1 MIALRILQRPD
12 GAPSGP
18 PLHAVSTA
26 GATIGRAPD
35 CDIVLDDP
43 TRLVSRRHAWIA
55 SDGQGHALLR
65 CLSTISPMTV
75 NDERLPA
82 SHERVLRV
90 GDRVRIGGFDLSIES
105 LDGAAAVTRA
115 DPYAAT
121 MTATPYRKGDPPGHQ
136 IGSPVSSPSGSP
148 AGSPF
153 GSLVGSPL
161 GSPVGNAVSNA
172 IGDPVASPASHRV
185 NRPVPPALRPAPP
198 VPAAR
203 LDRWFDLDTVP
214 DPLGPDSPLP
224 ALNTAAARGLP
235 GAPLPGPPAAPGAA
249 DPGWP
254 PTLLMPRIAPEA
266 LAAETAAAVRADFE
280 ALRNAFL
287 RGAGLDPETSPFT
300 LDATTLAHLG
310 ALLRAQTEGTL
321 ELLRARALTKRN
333 LRAKGTSVTARENN
347 LLKFTPDTDEA
358 LRLLLEPT
366 GRAGFL
372 PPVAAVR
379 AAHHDLQVHQL
390 AMAAG
395 MRAAMLDLIKQLG
408 PAAIEAQADPPQ
420 GAARVMPALRE
431 AQLWQRLQQAHQRLV
446 EQLDDTFDNA
456 FGREFVRAYEACAA
470 QARAE
475 PPAEGDPAIRH

>member
-12 GAPSGP
+12 GAPGGP
-18 PLHAVSTA
+18 TLHAISTA
-26 GATIGRAPD
+26 GATIGRALD

-55 SDGQGHALLR
+55 SDGQGQAQLR
-65 CLSTISPMTV
+65 CLSTISPLTV
-75 NDERLPA
+75 NEERLPA
-82 SHERVLRV
+82 SQERVLRA
-90 GDRVRIGGFDLSIES
+90 GDRVRIGGFELAIES
-105 LDGAAAVTRA
+105 LEASATAPRV
-115 DPYAAT
+115 DPYAPT
-121 MTATPYRKGDPPGHQ
+121 MLVTPDRPGTR
-136 IGSPVSSPSGSP
+136 PASSP
-148 AGSPF
+148 ATR
-153 GSLVGSPL
+153 
-161 GSPVGNAVSNA
+161 PV
-172 IGDPVASPASHRV
+172 IH
-185 NRPVPPALRPAPP
+185 PVPPVLRPAPP

-224 ALNTAAARGLP
+224 ALNNTAARGLP
-235 GAPLPGPPAAPGAA
+235 GAHPTGTPGAPAAPGTA
-249 DPGWP
+249 DPAWP
-254 PTLLMPRIAPEA
+254 PTLLMNRMAPEA
-266 LAAETAAAVRADFE
+266 LAAETAAAVRADFQ

-300 LDATTLAHLG
+300 LDAATLAHLG

-321 ELLRARALTKRN
+321 ELLHARALTKRN
-333 LRAKGTSVTARENN
+333 LRTKGTGVTARENN
-347 LLKFTPDTDEA
+347 LLKFAPDTDEA
-358 LRLLLEPT
+358 LRMLLEPA

-379 AAHHDLQVHQL
+379 AANQDLQVHQV

-446 EQLDDTFDNA
+446 AQLDDTFDSA

-470 QARAE
+470 QARGE
-475 PPAEGDPAIRH
+475 PPADGDPAVRH

>member
-12 GAPSGP
+12 GAAAGSA
-18 PLHAVSTA
+18 LHAISTA
-26 GATIGRAPD
+26 GATIGRALD

-55 SDGQGHALLR
+55 SDGQGQALLR
-65 CLSTISPMTV
+65 CLSTISPLTV
-75 NDERLPA
+75 NEERVPSSQERL
-82 SHERVLRV
+82 LRA
-90 GDRVRIGGFDLSIES
+90 GDRLRIGGFELSIES
-105 LDGAAAVTRA
+105 LEASAGAPHA
-115 DPYAAT
+115 DPYAPT
-121 MTATPYRKGDPPGHQ
+121 MVATPYP
-136 IGSPVSSPSGSP
+136 P
-148 AGSPF
+148 AGPA
-153 GSLVGSPL
+153 GP
-161 GSPVGNAVSNA
+161 PV
-172 IGDPVASPASHRV
+172 I
-185 NRPVPPALRPAPP
+185 RPVPPALRAAPP

-224 ALNTAAARGLP
+224 ALNTTTARGLP
-235 GAPLPGPPAAPGAA
+235 GAPLPGTPAAPGAA
-249 DPGWP
+249 DPAWP
-254 PTLLMPRIAPEA
+254 PTLLMPRMAPEA

-280 ALRNAFL
+280 ALRGAFL

-300 LDATTLAHLG
+300 LDAATLAHLG

-321 ELLRARALTKRN
+321 ELLRARAVTKRN
-333 LRAKGTSVTARENN
+333 LRTKGTGVTARENN
-347 LLKFTPDTDEA
+347 LLKFAPDTDEA
-358 LRLLLEPT
+358 MRMLLEPT

-446 EQLDDTFDNA
+446 EQLDDTFDSA

>member
-12 GAPSGP
+12 GAAGGSA
-18 PLHAVSTA
+18 LHAISTA
-26 GATIGRAPD
+26 GATIGRALD

-55 SDGQGHALLR
+55 SDGRGQALLR
-65 CLSTISPMTV
+65 CLSTISPLTV
-75 NDERLPA
+75 NEERVPA
-82 SHERVLRV
+82 SQERVLRA
-90 GDRVRIGGFDLSIES
+90 GDRLRIGGFELAIES
-105 LDGAAAVTRA
+105 LEASAGAPRA
-115 DPYAAT
+115 DPYAPT
-121 MTATPYRKGDPPGHQ
+121 MVATPCA
-136 IGSPVSSPSGSP
+136 P
-148 AGSPF
+148 AGVTGP
-153 GSLVGSPL
+153 
-161 GSPVGNAVSNA
+161 PV
-172 IGDPVASPASHRV
+172 I
-185 NRPVPPALRPAPP
+185 RPVPPALRPAPP

-224 ALNTAAARGLP
+224 ALNTTAARGLP
-235 GAPLPGPPAAPGAA
+235 GAPLPGAPSAPGAA
-249 DPGWP
+249 DPAWP
-254 PTLLMPRIAPEA
+254 PTLLMPRMAPEA

-287 RGAGLDPETSPFT
+287 RGAGLDPETSSFT

-321 ELLRARALTKRN
+321 ELLRARAMTKRN
-333 LRAKGTSVTARENN
+333 LRAKGTGVTARENN
-347 LLKFTPDTDEA
+347 LLKFAPDTDEA
-358 LRLLLEPT
+358 MRMLLEPT

-446 EQLDDTFDNA
+446 EQLDDTFDSA